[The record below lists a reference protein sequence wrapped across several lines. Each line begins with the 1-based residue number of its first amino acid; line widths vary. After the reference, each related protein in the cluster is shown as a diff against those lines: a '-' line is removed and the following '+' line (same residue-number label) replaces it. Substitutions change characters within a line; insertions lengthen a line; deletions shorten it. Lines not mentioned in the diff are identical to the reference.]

1 MGPPESRPVAVVVED
16 DPETRAFVSRALE
29 EEGLEVRAAARAE
42 AARALLR
49 DSAADLVVL
58 DVGLPGPSGF
68 ELCAEL
74 RREGHGVPILMLTA
88 RSDVAS
94 RVEGLEM
101 GADDYLG
108 KPFALAELRARVR
121 ALLRRARTAP
131 PSALVEHAGVRV
143 DVRRRRAF
151 RGGEELP
158 LTRRELDLL
167 VRLLRAGGVV
177 VPREALL
184 EDVWGRGTP
193 EAAASLEVIV
203 SRLRRKL
210 PRSGGGSLVRNVRGV
225 GYALDEGGE

>member
-1 MGPPESRPVAVVVED
+1 MAEPLSTVVVVED
-16 DPETRAFVSRALE
+16 DAETREFVARALA
-29 EEGLEVRAAARAE
+29 EEGLDVRVAARAE
-42 AARALLR
+42 PARALLR
-49 DSAADLVVL
+49 DGGVGLVVL
-58 DVGLPGPSGF
+58 DVGLPGATGF
-68 ELCAEL
+68 DLCEEL
-74 RREGHGVPILMLTA
+74 RREGFDVPILMLTA

-94 RVEGLEM
+94 RVEGLEK

-131 PSALVEHAGVRV
+131 PAAIVEHAGIRV
-143 DVRRRRAF
+143 DLRRRRAF
-151 RGGEELP
+151 RGDEELP

-167 VRLLRAGGVV
+167 VRLMKARGVV

-184 EDVWGRGTP
+184 EDVWGRDTP

-210 PRSGGGSLVRNVRGV
+210 PRPDGGSLVRNVRGV
-225 GYALDEGGE
+225 GYALDEAGE

>member
-1 MGPPESRPVAVVVED
+1 MAEPLSTVVVVED
-16 DPETRAFVSRALE
+16 DAETREFVARALA
-29 EEGLEVRAAARAE
+29 EEGLDVRVAARAE
-42 AARALLR
+42 PARALLR
-49 DSAADLVVL
+49 DGGVGLVVL
-58 DVGLPGPSGF
+58 DVGLPGATGF
-68 ELCAEL
+68 DLCEEL
-74 RREGHGVPILMLTA
+74 RREGFDVPILMLTA

-94 RVEGLEM
+94 RVEGLEK

-131 PSALVEHAGVRV
+131 PAAIVEHAGIRV
-143 DVRRRRAF
+143 DLRRRRAF
-151 RGGEELP
+151 RGDEELP

-167 VRLLRAGGVV
+167 VRLLKARGVV

-184 EDVWGRGTP
+184 EDVWGRDTP

-210 PRSGGGSLVRNVRGV
+210 PRPDGGSLVRNVRGV
-225 GYALDEGGE
+225 GYALDEAGE

>member
-1 MGPPESRPVAVVVED
+1 VAEPLSTVVVVED
-16 DPETRAFVSRALE
+16 DAETREFVARALA
-29 EEGLEVRAAARAE
+29 EEGLDVRVAARAE
-42 AARALLR
+42 PARALLR
-49 DSAADLVVL
+49 DGGVGLVVL
-58 DVGLPGPSGF
+58 DVGLPGATGF
-68 ELCAEL
+68 DLCEEL
-74 RREGHGVPILMLTA
+74 RREGFDVPILMLTA

-94 RVEGLEM
+94 RVEGLEK

-131 PSALVEHAGVRV
+131 PAAIVEHAGIRV
-143 DVRRRRAF
+143 DLRRRRAF
-151 RGGEELP
+151 RGDEELP

-167 VRLLRAGGVV
+167 VRLMKARGVV

-184 EDVWGRGTP
+184 EDVWGRDTP

-210 PRSGGGSLVRNVRGV
+210 PRPDGGSLVRNVRGV
-225 GYALDEGGE
+225 GYALDEAGE

>member
-1 MGPPESRPVAVVVED
+1 MAEPLSTVVVVED
-16 DPETRAFVSRALE
+16 DAETREFVARALA
-29 EEGLEVRAAARAE
+29 EEGLDVRVAARAE
-42 AARALLR
+42 PARALLR
-49 DSAADLVVL
+49 DGGVGLVVL
-58 DVGLPGPSGF
+58 DVGLSGATGF
-68 ELCAEL
+68 DLCEEL
-74 RREGHGVPILMLTA
+74 RREGFDVPILMLTA

-94 RVEGLEM
+94 RVEGLEK

-131 PSALVEHAGVRV
+131 PAAIVEHAGIRV
-143 DVRRRRAF
+143 DLRRRRAF
-151 RGGEELP
+151 RGDEELP

-167 VRLLRAGGVV
+167 VRLMKARGVV

-184 EDVWGRGTP
+184 EDVWGRDTP

-210 PRSGGGSLVRNVRGV
+210 PRPDGGSLVRNVRGV
-225 GYALDEGGE
+225 GYALDEAGE

>member
-1 MGPPESRPVAVVVED
+1 MAEPLSTVVVVED
-16 DPETRAFVSRALE
+16 DAETREFVARALA
-29 EEGLEVRAAARAE
+29 EEGLDVRVAARAE
-42 AARALLR
+42 PARALLR
-49 DSAADLVVL
+49 DGGVGLVVL
-58 DVGLPGPSGF
+58 DVGLPGATGF
-68 ELCAEL
+68 DLCEEL
-74 RREGHGVPILMLTA
+74 RREGFDVPILMLTA

-94 RVEGLEM
+94 RVEGLEK

-131 PSALVEHAGVRV
+131 PAAIVEHAGIRV
-143 DVRRRRAF
+143 YLRRRRAF
-151 RGGEELP
+151 RGDEELP

-167 VRLLRAGGVV
+167 VRLMKARGVV

-184 EDVWGRGTP
+184 EDVWGRDTP

-210 PRSGGGSLVRNVRGV
+210 PRPDGGSLVRNVRGV
-225 GYALDEGGE
+225 GYALDEAGE